1 MGCAFL
7 FVFCLGGGGLKT
19 GTAVAK
25 VVTTDNSKD
34 VRFLCTRDSVDE
46 SERGERKILRNWRSS
61 VSSRH
66 HYENPGWHCQGQ
78 QRSPFMHR

>member
-1 MGCAFL
+1 MGCAF
-7 FVFCLGGGGLKT
+7 FFFFLGGGAGLKT

-46 SERGERKILRNWRSS
+46 SERGERKILRMS
-61 VSSRH
+61 
-66 HYENPGWHCQGQ
+66 
-78 QRSPFMHR
+78 QREERGKYSGT